1 MFQKLIFNKEAL
13 IKAVREINAD
23 ALVSLNTE
31 MSEAFIYTTEDRD
44 FTKIQSLVANYSF
57 GASNQQDKAA
67 KLVASTV
74 AKSDDD
80 ELIDSDTSSADS
92 EYEGLD
98 KEKNVAAEKFSDKIE
113 IERSKFMKNV
123 LSRKKKIL
131 EDEKSSTRVSLKYL
145 STTSFALVAEV
156 RSNDKKLF
164 DKAVEAI
171 KSWRVVFKRREFKQ
185 NEFDILEKQKKI
197 IIDKTRQ
204 IDEDVNINFNPKTR
218 FSNSESAKKR
228 IA

>member
-131 EDEKSSTRVSLKYL
+131 EDEKSSTRVSIEYSRGL
-145 STTSFALVAEV
+145 SSNRMSLTFL
-156 RSNDKKLF
+156 RSRKRLSLTKRDK
-164 DKAVEAI
+164 
-171 KSWRVVFKRREFKQ
+171 
-185 NEFDILEKQKKI
+185 
-197 IIDKTRQ
+197 
-204 IDEDVNINFNPKTR
+204 
-218 FSNSESAKKR
+218 
-228 IA
+228 